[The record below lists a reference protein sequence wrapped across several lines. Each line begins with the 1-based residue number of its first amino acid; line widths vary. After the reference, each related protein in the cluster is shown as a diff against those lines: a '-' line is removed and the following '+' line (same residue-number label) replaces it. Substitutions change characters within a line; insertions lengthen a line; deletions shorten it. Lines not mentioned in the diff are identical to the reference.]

1 MRILGLCDDFWHPA
15 EVIQK
20 GLTGLSQFGFE
31 FNWIENANEWSASKM
46 AKYPMVILAK
56 SNNIS
61 SADETPWITETV
73 QDAFLAY
80 VQNGNGLL
88 VLHSGTAG
96 YEQMVVLRALMGGV
110 FRNHPDQCP
119 VTVDPIADHPLTK
132 GSEAFT
138 LVDEHYM
145 MQVDDDQVNVFL
157 TTKSAHG
164 KQPCGWTRTEGTGR
178 VCVLTPG
185 HNLAVWQ
192 HLSYQRILLNALHWC
207 SKTS

>member
-15 EVIQK
+15 EVTQK
-20 GLTGLSQFGFE
+20 GLSGLSQFSFE
-31 FNWIENANEWSASKM
+31 FDWIENANKWSVSKM
-46 AKYPMVILAK
+46 SEYSMVILAK

-61 SADETPWITETV
+61 SADDTPWITEIV

-88 VLHSGTAG
+88 VLHSGTTG
-96 YEQMVVLRALMGGV
+96 YEETVVLRALMGGV
-110 FRNHPDQCP
+110 FRYHPDQCL
-119 VTVDPIADHPLTK
+119 VTVDPMADHPLTR
-132 GSEAFT
+132 GSESFT
-138 LVDEHYM
+138 VVDEHYM
-145 MQVDDDQVNVFL
+145 MQVDDNQVNVFL

-164 KQPCGWTRTEGTGR
+164 KQPGGWTRTEGTGR

-192 HLSYQRILLNALHWC
+192 HPSYQRILLNALHWC